1 MSEMMK
7 VEAEDSGGLSLE
19 PLIPAAST
27 SELDQTQD
35 SKDLI
40 HQMLVIKVVP
50 HDWSPSL
57 DQQDPEP
64 PHVKEEDEELWIS
77 QEEEQLSVKNEDEE
91 KPRLSELHQVETE
104 NKRETEAPTSS
115 SVIQMER
122 ESDGQSCGGLES
134 DKNPDPVCSSHLSK
148 MMVERRDTYESPHWR
163 DSIFL

>member
-1 MSEMMK
+1 MMK
-7 VEAEDSGGLSLE
+7 VKADIPRGLRVE
-19 PLIPAAST
+19 PPIPAAST
-27 SELDQTQD
+27 SEPEQKQD

-57 DQQDPEP
+57 DQQDPGP

-77 QEEEQLSVKNEDEE
+77 QEEEQLSVKSEDEE
-91 KPRLSELHQVETE
+91 KPQLSELHQGETE
-104 NKRETEAPTSS
+104 NNRETEAPTSS

-122 ESDGQSCGGLES
+122 EPDGQSCGGLEP

-148 MMVERRDTYESPHWR
+148 KMVERRGLQVRT
-163 DSIFL
+163 